1 VSSAHSA
8 LAWFASACWCL
19 HVAGALKHHFL
30 EKDTVLWRHAA
41 AGGTSRPSELTM
53 RALVLGVAAA
63 LLIAPVAEARPYA
76 VNKAASKLG
85 FTGSM
90 NGAAFNGTFSRWDA
104 TIDFD
109 RRTCRSP
116 RPSVTVDMSSATT
129 GDGARDEALPSSDW
143 FATSRH
149 PRATFV
155 TRSITRTG
163 PNRYAAAG
171 TLTIRACRGRWCCPS
186 PLRSPETPRR

>member
-1 VSSAHSA
+1 
-8 LAWFASACWCL
+8 
-19 HVAGALKHHFL
+19 
-30 EKDTVLWRHAA
+30 
-41 AGGTSRPSELTM
+41 M
-53 RALVLGVAAA
+53 RSLVLGVAAA

-90 NGAAFNGTFSRWDA
+90 NGAAFNGTFRRWDA

-109 RRTCRSP
+109 PANLARSKA
-116 RPSVTVDMSSATT
+116 SVVVDMSSATT

-155 TRSITRTG
+155 TRSITRTA

-171 TLTIRACRGRWCCPS
+171 TLTIRGVSRPVVLPFTLAITGNTAKMSGQLVLDRTAFGVGQGQWRTAS
-186 PLRSPETPRR
+186 AVATKVTVNVNLTATAR

>member
-1 VSSAHSA
+1 
-8 LAWFASACWCL
+8 
-19 HVAGALKHHFL
+19 
-30 EKDTVLWRHAA
+30 
-41 AGGTSRPSELTM
+41 M

-63 LLIAPVAEARPYA
+63 LLIAPAAEARPYA

-109 RRTCRSP
+109 PANLPQSKA
-116 RPSVTVDMSSATT
+116 SVTVDMSSAAT

-171 TLTIRACRGRWCCPS
+171 TLTIRGVSRPVVLPFTLAITGNTAKMSGQLVLDRTAFGVGQGQWRTGS
-186 PLRSPETPRR
+186 AVATKVTVNVNLTATAR